1 MHTTGCSVDW
11 EKISLTSCIGSQLI
25 DEKVAFPFR
34 TMTGLIYSSFMF
46 FTFWQWGSLSLH
58 RSFQTCK
65 PYRHH
70 RVDAVC
76 STQVSS
82 HCCRYVTFLD
92 IVNNYTGGKL
102 YISWNLPVN
111 LYTRPI
117 CMCIPIINT
126 TYLKIL
132 FIDESLDPL
141 NHTLMLAVSKTQPD
155 GWYWGVKFPIH
166 IVYIH
171 HFARHFLIG
180 YQHTVCWHCL
190 SNQ

>member
-1 MHTTGCSVDW
+1 MNKWRSLFVQWLGWFTVHLCS
-11 EKISLTSCIGSQLI
+11 L
-25 DEKVAFPFR
+25 PFDNGVR
-34 TMTGLIYSSFMF
+34 FRCTDHF
-46 FTFWQWGSLSLH
+46 
-58 RSFQTCK
+58 K

-76 STQVSS
+76 SSQVSS

-102 YISWNLPVN
+102 YLSWSLPVN

-117 CMCIPIINT
+117 CRCIPVINT

-155 GWYWGVKFPIH
+155 GWLWGLNSQ
-166 IVYIH
+166 YISCIYTNLRVI
-171 HFARHFLIG
+171 F
-180 YQHTVCWHCL
+180 
-190 SNQ
+190 